1 MCDYLGNPSFRT
13 EILNLLNQGESVHS
27 LERAIHAGGIGA
39 RRGRTSEQMAAIS
52 GALSLL
58 ANIVMAW
65 NTQQMQA
72 LARRSPEQF
81 PDQLLSQVAPIAHAL
96 SICAGFSRSNWD
108 LIVKLS
114 SDQIA
119 PRRPGERQPDPKRRS
134 KQNQ

>member
-1 MCDYLGNPSFRT
+1 LCDYLGNPSFRT
-13 EILNLLNQGESVHS
+13 DILNLLNQGESVHS

-39 RRGRTSEQMAAIS
+39 RRGRTSEQLAAIS

-81 PDQLLSQVAPIAHAL
+81 PDQLLGQVAPVAHAHINMRGTFAFEL
-96 SICAGFSRSNWD
+96 GPYRKALLG
-108 LIVKLS
+108 
-114 SDQIA
+114 SDPA
-119 PRRPGERQPDPKRRS
+119 SPARRAAT
-134 KQNQ
+134 